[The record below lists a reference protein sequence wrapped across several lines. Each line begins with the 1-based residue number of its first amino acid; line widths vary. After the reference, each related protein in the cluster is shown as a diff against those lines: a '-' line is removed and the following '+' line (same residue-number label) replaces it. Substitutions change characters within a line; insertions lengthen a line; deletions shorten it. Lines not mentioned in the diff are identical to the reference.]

1 MGDDFPWLDETER
14 IEFPPVSQATR
25 EGIVAMGGNLSPGV
39 LLSAY
44 SQGIFPWFSENEP
57 ILWWSPDPRFVLFP
71 ANIHISKSMR
81 KLLSQERYTTT
92 FDADFERAITECS
105 TMERPGQN
113 GTWITD
119 GMISSYIELHEL
131 GYAHSI
137 EVWEGET
144 LAGGLYGVS
153 LGSCFFG
160 ESMFS
165 RLPNSSKAA
174 LAVLCTALVQAEF
187 DVVDCQVYTPHLE
200 TMGAELIPREQ
211 FLALLQIGIQSPTLR
226 GDWGVWFN
234 GLKGEDV
241 LAMKKRRDGT

>member
-1 MGDDFPWLDETER
+1 MGNNFPRLDVTER
-14 IEFPPVSQATR
+14 IEFPPVSQATE

-57 ILWWSPDPRFVLFP
+57 ILWWSPEPRFVLFP
-71 ANIHISKSMR
+71 RKIHISTSMR
-81 KLLSQERYTTT
+81 KLLRKERYTIT
-92 FDADFERAITECS
+92 FDTDFKRIITECGI
-105 TMERPGQN
+105 MERPGRN

-119 GMISSYIELHEL
+119 GMISAYTELHEL
-131 GYAHSI
+131 GYAHSV

-144 LAGGLYGVS
+144 LTGGLYGVS

-160 ESMFS
+160 ESMFTRS
-165 RLPNSSKAA
+165 PNASKTA
-174 LAVLCTALVQAEF
+174 LTVLCTALVQAEF
-187 DVVDCQVYTPHLE
+187 VVVDCQVYTPHLE
-200 TMGAELIPREQ
+200 TMGAELITRKQ
-211 FLALLQIGIQSPTLR
+211 FLALLENGLQSPTLR

-241 LAMKKRRDGT
+241 LSLKQ